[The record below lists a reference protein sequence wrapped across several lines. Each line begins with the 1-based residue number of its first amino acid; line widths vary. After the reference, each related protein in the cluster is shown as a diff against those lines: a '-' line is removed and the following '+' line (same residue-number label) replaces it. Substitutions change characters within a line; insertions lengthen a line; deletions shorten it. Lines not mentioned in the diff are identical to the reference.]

1 MAKLV
6 CDRCG
11 APAGTCDH
19 TGYEDYRAVTGREYS
34 FSRAM
39 QWTLIILFTI
49 VLGLAARQLIIFE
62 REVVPIDYELRVR
75 V

>member
-6 CDRCG
+6 CNRCG

-19 TGYEDYRAVTGREYS
+19 TGYEDYRAVTSKEYS

-49 VLGLAARQLIIFE
+49 VLGLAARQVIKHQ
-62 REVVPIDYELRVR
+62 EVVPIGNEAGVR

>member
-19 TGYEDYRAVTGREYS
+19 TGYEDYRAVTSREYS

-49 VLGLAARQLIIFE
+49 VLGLAAR
-62 REVVPIDYELRVR
+62 
-75 V
+75 

>member
-19 TGYEDYRAVTGREYS
+19 TGYEDYRAVTGREFS

-49 VLGLAARQLIIFE
+49 VLGLAARQVIKHK
-62 REVVPIDYELRVR
+62 EVVPISTEPSIRV
-75 V
+75 

>member
-19 TGYEDYRAVTGREYS
+19 TGYEDYREVTGREYS

-39 QWTLIILFTI
+39 QWALIILFTI
-49 VLGLAARQLIIFE
+49 VLGLAARQLGGGAYRQRGRSQSLKI
-62 REVVPIDYELRVR
+62 PW
-75 V
+75 

>member
-1 MAKLV
+1 MSNLV

-19 TGYEDYRAVTGREYS
+19 TGYEDYRAVTGREFS
-34 FSRAM
+34 FNRAM
-39 QWTLIILFTI
+39 IILFTI
-49 VLGLAARQLIIFE
+49 VLGLATRQVIKHK
-62 REVVPIDYELRVR
+62 EVVPIGHEAGVR

>member
-1 MAKLV
+1 MSKLV

-19 TGYEDYRAVTGREYS
+19 TGYEDYRAVTGREFS
-34 FSRAM
+34 FNRAM
-39 QWTLIILFTI
+39 QWVLIILLTI
-49 VLGLAARQLIIFE
+49 VLGLATRQVIKHK
-62 REVVPIDYELRVR
+62 EVVPIGHEAGVR

>member
-19 TGYEDYRAVTGREYS
+19 TGYEDYREVTGREYS

-39 QWTLIILFTI
+39 QWALIILFTI

-62 REVVPIDYELRVR
+62 REVVPIGNEAGVR

>member
-19 TGYEDYRAVTGREYS
+19 TGYEDYREVTGREYS

-39 QWTLIILFTI
+39 QWALIILFTI
-49 VLGLAARQLIIFE
+49 VLGLAARQVIKHK
-62 REVVPIDYELRVR
+62 EVVPIGQDVRVR